1 MTDDSYPVTR
11 EIPTTLLLPPTYYI
25 PEKSAIVSSFEDFTT
40 NNSTLSST
48 NMAQKARKD
57 RAKSNAAALNNL
69 HIGTVIVNTLFFLSN
84 LLFGRRAS
92 MLLYVGLS
100 IPSFVCE
107 YVLESSGRPRYDPE
121 TKALRNSGED
131 LSAEGLTGYM
141 FDIIWVTWASVVL
154 VILFGNWGWLLWS
167 VVPAYGVYKGF
178 GLLGAARGMA
188 GMPQQPQGNAA
199 APPTAGNRK
208 QRRAA

>member
-1 MTDDSYPVTR
+1 
-11 EIPTTLLLPPTYYI
+11 
-25 PEKSAIVSSFEDFTT
+25 
-40 NNSTLSST
+40 
-48 NMAQKARKD
+48 MAQKARKD

-84 LLFGRRAS
+84 LLLGRRSS
-92 MLLYVGLS
+92 MLLYVVLS

-167 VVPAYGVYKGF
+167 VVPAYGAYKGF